1 VALRVEIE
9 NQVRTAL
16 GVPLLPVDAP
26 AKPAKGAKAAAADDQ
41 A

>member
-1 VALRVEIE
+1 
-9 NQVRTAL
+9 VRTAL

-26 AKPAKGAKAAAADDQ
+26 AKPAKGAKAAAAAAAADDQ